1 MSGPSRRTPGGLRS
15 VGVGESKSSM
25 DSERRTL
32 GDSKGMGRAME
43 MLAAMIHCCFV
54 AKQTH
59 HDARCAVFNIGLPV
73 QGVNQA
79 PLREESNA
87 LPTGISI

>member
-1 MSGPSRRTPGGLRS
+1 
-15 VGVGESKSSM
+15 
-25 DSERRTL
+25 
-32 GDSKGMGRAME
+32 MGRAME
-43 MLAAMIHCCFV
+43 MLAAMIHCCCV

-79 PLREESNA
+79 LMREESND